1 MPEPDPEP
9 IIATTLFGFIEQV
22 TRERIKGWVHDAQSL
37 QTRVTLLVTANDK
50 LLARV
55 LADRLRP
62 DVRDAGIG
70 DGRYGFDLEIKGL
83 SPFETHVIAVQRESD
98 MVHLD
103 RSPITLEAA
112 VQFNAAFRAQCA
124 ALLANA
130 PDDAALTE
138 RIDFIAEQAELLM
151 QQRAHRRSRPVERT
165 ALRQIKWRWTGAGP
179 QSAATDAH
187 PLLPRALVIDETMP
201 VLSRDAGSN
210 AVLSHMRSLQRL
222 GFEVN
227 FVAADMAPD
236 ATGVLQDAGVI
247 GCHSPWHGSVEEV
260 LRREHG
266 SFDFVYLHRAQI
278 AASYLGLIRRH
289 QPRARLVYSVADLH
303 CLRLARQARVED
315 RPELMDLARRFQLV
329 ELRAAAAAD
338 AVITHS
344 THEAA
349 LLRQQVAGA
358 NIHVVPWAV
367 APQPTPVPFAARR
380 GLAFIGHYGH
390 APNLEAARWLV
401 DEIMPRVHE
410 IDPSVSCLLA
420 GSDMPDDLMRTRPGI
435 EVIGQVDQLSD
446 VFDRVRLTIAPMLY
460 GAGIKGKVLESLAR
474 GVPCVCTPVA
484 AEGLDLPAGL
494 EALVST
500 GVEAVAAT
508 ILRLHEDEALNHA
521 CAEAGLSYIAAGL
534 SETRID
540 ELMRGAAGLAAD
552 RTVKL
557 VPGPG

>member
-1 MPEPDPEP
+1 MPDSEP
-9 IIATTLFGFIEQV
+9 IAETTLQGFIEEV
-22 TRERIKGWVHDAQSL
+22 TRERINGWVHDTEAA

-50 LLARV
+50 LLARI

-83 SPFETHVIAVQRESD
+83 SPFETYVIAVQRESD
-98 MVHLD
+98 MAHLD
-103 RSPITLEAA
+103 RSPITLEPA
-112 VQFNAAFRAQCA
+112 VQFDAAFRAQCA

-138 RIDFIAEQAELLM
+138 RIDFIAAQAEALM

-165 ALRQIKWRWTGAGP
+165 ALRQIKWRWTGQRP
-179 QSAATDAH
+179 QKAAMDTD
-187 PLLPRALVIDETMP
+187 PLPPRALVIDETMP

-227 FVAADMAPD
+227 FAAADMAPD
-236 ATGVLQDAGVI
+236 GTDVLQDAGII

-266 SFDFVYLHRAQI
+266 SFDLVYLHRAQV
-278 AASYLGLIRRH
+278 AASYLGLVRRH
-289 QPRARLVYSVADLH
+289 QPQARLVYSVADLH
-303 CLRLARQARVED
+303 CLRLARQAKVED
-315 RPELMDLARRFQLV
+315 RPELMDLARRFQLA

-338 AVITHS
+338 TVITHS
-344 THEAA
+344 LHEAK
-349 LLRQQVAGA
+349 LLEQQVSGA
-358 NIHVVPWAV
+358 NIHVIPWAI
-367 APQPTPVPFAARR
+367 AQQPTQVPFAKRR

-401 DEIMPRVHE
+401 DEIMPRVNE
-410 IDPSVSCLLA
+410 IDPTISCLLA
-420 GSDMPDDLMRTRPGI
+420 GSNMPDDLMRARPGI
-435 EVIGQVDQLSD
+435 EVVGQVQALSEL
-446 VFDRVRLTIAPMLY
+446 FDCVRLTIAPMLY

-484 AEGLDLPAGL
+484 AEGMALPPGL

-500 GVEAVAAT
+500 GVEAIAANVV
-508 ILRLHEDEALNHA
+508 RLHEDEALNHA
-521 CAEAGLSYIAAGL
+521 CAEAGLTYTAATL
-534 SETRID
+534 SEARID
-540 ELMRGAAGLAAD
+540 ALMRGAAGLAAD
-552 RTVKL
+552 RAVKL
-557 VPGPG
+557 GSDPG